1 MKFHNAR
8 VGVYGA
14 RMIPAAPR
22 TLLARLRSS
31 ARLAV
36 LMLLVFALKIGTVA
50 ACAQHDFADMG
61 LGTGGDHALLVSG
74 TDGSDDPSTAPY
86 EPMQVRSSH
95 CSSHHAAALTPTA
108 TTFVVIARRRLDATS
123 SGLPPSASPSL
134 ELRPPIA

>member
-1 MKFHNAR
+1 MQFHNSTVRQYHVPMFATTP
-8 VGVYGA
+8 G
-14 RMIPAAPR
+14 

-61 LGTGGDHALLVSG
+61 LGSGGDHSLVVS
-74 TDGSDDPSTAPY
+74 DVQGSDDPSIPLTSHAGAC
-86 EPMQVRSSH
+86 SH
-95 CSSHHAAALTPTA
+95 CSSHHAAALTTTLTA
-108 TTFVVIARRRLDATS
+108 FVVTTRRGLEASS
-123 SGLPPSASPSL
+123 SGLPSSARPSL

>member
-1 MKFHNAR
+1 MKFHNAPI
-8 VGVYGA
+8 GVYRA
-14 RMIPAAPR
+14 RMIPATPR
-22 TLLARLRSS
+22 PLLARLRSS

-61 LGTGGDHALLVSG
+61 LGTDGDHALVVSD
-74 TDGSDDPSTAPY
+74 TDGPDDPSMPLTSHAGAC
-86 EPMQVRSSH
+86 SH
-95 CSSHHAAALTPTA
+95 CSSHHASALTPTS
-108 TTFVVIARRRLDATS
+108 TTFVVIAKGGICATS